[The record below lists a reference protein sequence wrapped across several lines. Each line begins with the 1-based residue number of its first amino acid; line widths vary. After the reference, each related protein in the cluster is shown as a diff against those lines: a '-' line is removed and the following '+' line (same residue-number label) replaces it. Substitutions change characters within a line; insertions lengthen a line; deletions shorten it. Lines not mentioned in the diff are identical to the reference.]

1 MSLILGASYKL
12 RTDRQDTNPS
22 SLQACWEPGACL
34 HGTPQQPAVAMH
46 MHQACTKASWR
57 LLLYHIV
64 NTRKA
69 PNYNTT
75 TDDTHRGGQ
84 AHTPLKQHGTAARQH
99 IQAQTAHN
107 QPALSGTW
115 IHSPWCNAN
124 ALKSP
129 RALSPGPVCHNT
141 HAPPAKQQDGKK
153 QPHPAVKMH
162 NTVQMEKIGNAHTQT
177 HTHAHTI
184 CPNRVHHVSLQG
196 KLLAACWG
204 EVPSSW
210 TGGQLWDRTHTARR
224 AKLRYTHTHSNTVT
238 SEQSATG
245 NQKRRQGG
253 PACTGRQQPPWR

>member
-1 MSLILGASYKL
+1 
-12 RTDRQDTNPS
+12 
-22 SLQACWEPGACL
+22 
-34 HGTPQQPAVAMH
+34 MH

-57 LLLYHIV
+57 LLLYHTV

-84 AHTPLKQHGTAARQH
+84 AHTPMKQHSTAARQH

-124 ALKSP
+124 APKSP
-129 RALSPGPVCHNT
+129 RALSPGPRVPQ
-141 HAPPAKQQDGKK
+141 HARASCRARRGKK
-153 QPHPAVKMH
+153 QPHPAVKSH
-162 NTVQMEKIGNAHTQT
+162 NTVQMEKIGNPSHIPHTQM
-177 HTHAHTI
+177 I
-184 CPNRVHHVSLQG
+184 WPNRVHHVSLQG

-210 TGGQLWDRTHTARR
+210 TGGSFGTGHTLQGAPSSDTHAQQQCGGR
-224 AKLRYTHTHSNTVT
+224 AKCDGRPKTT
-238 SEQSATG
+238 S
-245 NQKRRQGG
+245 
-253 PACTGRQQPPWR
+253 